1 MRNLGGAIGIAVSS
15 TMLNDR
21 LNLHYERLDE
31 HLNAGRPVVESM
43 LAEAGRAFRGDR
55 RRRAECGQRGTR
67 PVARVADARSA
78 RAHFLRRVFR
88 RVALFRGRLAERA
101 VLAPVRQH
109 RAAARRPL
117 RIHHEADRY
126 QSTRERGIA
135 DARGVRGAT
144 RDATRI
150 CRKPSRPSRRLAW
163 SVDAPQ
169 DSVSADAWWA
179 QFGDPVMHQLVESVL
194 TGNLDVQAAV
204 ERVKQAQDLVTQNR
218 AALLPELNATATAS
232 TARQNT
238 PPPLGY
244 VRQAGFGLTASWTPD
259 VFGGERLAVLAAQA
273 QVSGREAALNQLRL
287 ALAANTAAAYID
299 LRWAQSQLQILSD
312 NEQIRARALKLTQE
326 RLHYG
331 LSTQLD
337 VARAQNQL
345 QDLQA
350 QIPRMQSTVQHQ
362 LSLIAVYSGRTP
374 ESVDSLLLADARDI
388 PVPAQSAPQMLPSE
402 ALLQRPDVRTAYA
415 TVEQR
420 AAEVGV
426 SKAQRYP
433 QFRINLAD
441 GLLASSYLGLPTLT
455 DNLFSAA
462 LNATSPIFNAG
473 RITANIDASES
484 RMRESQLGLQQ
495 TILQALK
502 EIEDN
507 RSDLVSGAVQVQRLG
522 GALDASNHALRL
534 STELYKGGATDFLDV
549 LTAQEAY
556 LRDAESLNQAKREH
570 ALAAVALYRSLGGG
584 WDAPD
589 RRSRR
594 YRRNA
599 DSRR

>member
-1 MRNLGGAIGIAVSS
+1 MKPIVIKALASAALLTLAACAVQPATHADLQHTVQS
-15 TMLNDR
+15 
-21 LNLHYERLDE
+21 
-31 HLNAGRPVVESM
+31 
-43 LAEAGRAFRGDR
+43 
-55 RRRAECGQRGTR
+55 
-67 PVARVADARSA
+67 VAPSA
-78 RAHFLRRVFR
+78 
-88 RVALFRGRLAERA
+88 
-101 VLAPVRQH
+101 
-109 RAAARRPL
+109 
-117 RIHHEADRY
+117 
-126 QSTRERGIA
+126 
-135 DARGVRGAT
+135 
-144 RDATRI
+144 
-150 CRKPSRPSRRLAW
+150 W
-163 SVDAPQ
+163 NVDAPQ
-169 DSVSADAWWA
+169 DSVSANTWWA

-204 ERVKQAQDLVTQNR
+204 ERVKQAQDLATQNR
-218 AALLPELNATATAS
+218 AALLPELNASAS
-232 TARQNT
+232 ASDSRQNT

-244 VRQAGFGLTASWTPD
+244 VRQAGFGVTASWTPD

-273 QVSGREAALNQLRL
+273 QVSGRQAALNQLRL

-312 NEQIRARALKLTQE
+312 NEQIRARALKLTQQ

-345 QDLQA
+345 EDLQA
-350 QIPRMQSTVQHQ
+350 QIPRMQSAVQHQ

-374 ESVDSLLLADARDI
+374 ESVDGLLLANARDI
-388 PVPAQSAPQMLPSE
+388 PVPAQSVPQTLPSD

-433 QFRINLAD
+433 QFRLNLAD

-495 TILQALK
+495 TMLQALK

-507 RSDLVSGAVQVQRLG
+507 RSDLVNGAVQVQRLG

-534 STELYKGGATDFLDV
+534 STELYKGGASSFLDV
-549 LTAQEAY
+549 LDAQEAY

-584 WDAPD
+584 WDVTDTVTAA
-589 RRSRR
+589 SA
-594 YRRNA
+594 N
-599 DSRR
+599 

>member
-1 MRNLGGAIGIAVSS
+1 MKPIVLK
-15 TMLNDR
+15 
-21 LNLHYERLDE
+21 
-31 HLNAGRPVVESM
+31 
-43 LAEAGRAFRGDR
+43 
-55 RRRAECGQRGTR
+55 
-67 PVARVADARSA
+67 
-78 RAHFLRRVFR
+78 
-88 RVALFRGRLAERA
+88 
-101 VLAPVRQH
+101 VLAS
-109 RAAARRPL
+109 AALLTLAACAVPPAE
-117 RIHHEADRY
+117 HADLP
-126 QSTRERGIA
+126 QTVKTVA
-135 DARGVRGAT
+135 PA
-144 RDATRI
+144 
-150 CRKPSRPSRRLAW
+150 AW
-163 SVDAPQ
+163 NVDAPQ
-169 DSVSADAWWA
+169 DSVSADTWWA

-204 ERVKQAQDLVTQNR
+204 ERVKQAQDLATQDR
-218 AALLPELNATATAS
+218 AALLPELNANAGAS
-232 TARQNT
+232 DSRQNT

-244 VRQAGFGLTASWTPD
+244 VRQAGFGLSASWTPD

-273 QVSGREAALNQLRL
+273 QVSGREASLNQLRL

-326 RLHYG
+326 RLHFG

-350 QIPRMQSTVQHQ
+350 QIPRIQSAVQHQ

-374 ESVDSLLLADARDI
+374 ESVDGLLLANAREI
-388 PVPAQSAPQMLPSE
+388 PLPAQSVPQTLPSE
-402 ALLQRPDVRTAYA
+402 ALLKRPDVRTAYA

-426 SKAQRYP
+426 SRAQRYP
-433 QFRINLAD
+433 QFRLNLAD

-495 TILQALK
+495 TMLQALK

-507 RSDLVSGAVQVQRLG
+507 RSDLVSGSVQVQRLG
-522 GALDASNHALRL
+522 GALDASGHALRL
-534 STELYKGGATDFLDV
+534 STELYKNGASSFLDV
-549 LTAQEAY
+549 LDAQEAY
-556 LRDAESLNQAKREH
+556 LRDDESLNQAKREH

-584 WDAPD
+584 WDLPGTVTAV
-589 RRSRR
+589 SA
-594 YRRNA
+594 NN
-599 DSRR
+599 

>member
-1 MRNLGGAIGIAVSS
+1 MKPIVLK
-15 TMLNDR
+15 
-21 LNLHYERLDE
+21 
-31 HLNAGRPVVESM
+31 
-43 LAEAGRAFRGDR
+43 
-55 RRRAECGQRGTR
+55 
-67 PVARVADARSA
+67 
-78 RAHFLRRVFR
+78 
-88 RVALFRGRLAERA
+88 
-101 VLAPVRQH
+101 VLAS
-109 RAAARRPL
+109 AALLTLAACAVQPET
-117 RIHHEADRY
+117 HADLP
-126 QSTRERGIA
+126 QTVKTIA
-135 DARGVRGAT
+135 PAT
-144 RDATRI
+144 
-150 CRKPSRPSRRLAW
+150 W
-163 SVDAPQ
+163 SVEAPQ

-179 QFGDPVMHQLVESVL
+179 QFGDPVMHELIESVL
-194 TGNLDVQAAV
+194 SGNLDVQAAV
-204 ERVKQAQDLVTQNR
+204 ERIKQAQDIVTQNR
-218 AALLPELNATATAS
+218 AALVPELNADATAS
-232 TARQNT
+232 STRQNT

-244 VRQAGFGLTASWTPD
+244 VRQAGFGLSASWTPD

-273 QVSGREAALNQLRL
+273 QVSGREAALNQVRL

-299 LRWAQSQLQILSD
+299 LRWAQAQLQILSD

-350 QIPRMQSTVQHQ
+350 QIPRMQSVVQHQ

-374 ESVDSLLLADARDI
+374 ESVDSLLLANARDI
-388 PVPAQSAPQMLPSE
+388 PVPSQSAPQVLPSA

-426 SKAQRYP
+426 SRAQRYP
-433 QFRINLAD
+433 QFKINLAD

-495 TILQALK
+495 TMLQALK

-534 STELYKGGATDFLDV
+534 STELYKGGASSFLDV
-549 LTAQEAY
+549 LAAQEAF
-556 LRDAESLNQAKREH
+556 LRDSESLNQARREH

-589 RRSRR
+589 AAMAVSANR
-594 YRRNA
+594 
-599 DSRR
+599 

>member
-1 MRNLGGAIGIAVSS
+1 
-15 TMLNDR
+15 
-21 LNLHYERLDE
+21 
-31 HLNAGRPVVESM
+31 
-43 LAEAGRAFRGDR
+43 
-55 RRRAECGQRGTR
+55 
-67 PVARVADARSA
+67 
-78 RAHFLRRVFR
+78 
-88 RVALFRGRLAERA
+88 
-101 VLAPVRQH
+101 
-109 RAAARRPL
+109 
-117 RIHHEADRY
+117 
-126 QSTRERGIA
+126 
-135 DARGVRGAT
+135 
-144 RDATRI
+144 
-150 CRKPSRPSRRLAW
+150 
-163 SVDAPQ
+163 
-169 DSVSADAWWA
+169 
-179 QFGDPVMHQLVESVL
+179 MHQLVESVL

-204 ERVKQAQDLVTQNR
+204 ERVRQAQDLAKQNR
-218 AALLPELNATATAS
+218 AALLPELNASATAS
-232 TARQNT
+232 NTRQNT

-244 VRQAGFGLTASWTPD
+244 VRQAGIGLTASWTPD

-273 QVSGREAALNQLRL
+273 QVSGSEAALNQVRL

-299 LRWAQSQLQILSD
+299 LRWAQTQLQILSD
-312 NEQIRARALKLTQE
+312 NEQIRARALKLTQQ

-345 QDLQA
+345 EDLQS
-350 QIPRMQSTVQHQ
+350 QIPRMQSAVQHQ

-374 ESVDSLLLADARDI
+374 ESVDRLLLADAREI
-388 PVPAQSAPQMLPSE
+388 PLPAQSAPQMLPSD

-415 TVEQR
+415 LVEQR

-433 QFRINLAD
+433 KFRIDLAN

-495 TILQALK
+495 TMLQALK

-534 STELYKGGATDFLDV
+534 STELYKGGASSFLDV
-549 LTAQEAY
+549 LAAQEAY

-570 ALAAVALYRSLGGG
+570 ALSAVALYRSLGGG
-584 WDAPD
+584 WDVGAGETVAAVSAK
-589 RRSRR
+589 R
-594 YRRNA
+594 
-599 DSRR
+599 